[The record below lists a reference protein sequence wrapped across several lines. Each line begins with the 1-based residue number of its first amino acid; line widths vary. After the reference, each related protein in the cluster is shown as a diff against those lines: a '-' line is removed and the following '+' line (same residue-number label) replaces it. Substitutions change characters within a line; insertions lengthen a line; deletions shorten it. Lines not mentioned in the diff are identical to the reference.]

1 MEIVGYPHSLI
12 GNRTELVRC
21 PLGVAMISD
30 RALAVSLRS
39 PKYFCP

>member
-12 GNRTELVRC
+12 ENRTELVRC

-30 RALAVSLRS
+30 
-39 PKYFCP
+39 